1 METENDADRDAKCNA
16 LQRELEAAKSLVA
29 SRDMLAAQWGLG
41 MLLGEQTEFSN
52 LRVAHDMLNA
62 RVRMAL
68 KELNDSIK
76 ALIRLTAPSQNE
88 NPLGPQTVPPPTA
101 MPGP

>member
-1 METENDADRDAKCNA
+1 
-16 LQRELEAAKSLVA
+16 
-29 SRDMLAAQWGLG
+29 

-68 KELNDSIK
+68 QELNASIK
-76 ALIRLTAPSQNE
+76 VLLRLTAPTQADGR
-88 NPLGPQTVPPPTA
+88 LGPPPDSTHRPPPVSEVPQVTVTLH
-101 MPGP
+101 GVG